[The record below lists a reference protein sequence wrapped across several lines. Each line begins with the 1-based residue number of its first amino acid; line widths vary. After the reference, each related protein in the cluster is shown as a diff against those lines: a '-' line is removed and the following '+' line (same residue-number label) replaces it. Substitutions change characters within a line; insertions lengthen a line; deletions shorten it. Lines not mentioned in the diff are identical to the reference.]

1 MLRPISGSFLGPKT
15 RAATPAMTASSGTP
29 RPNKELQE
37 KPLRAGLAGRGLAK
51 ARRLVLTDLKKAAL
65 LWPTN
70 KDDLKEEE
78 IAGFWKEEE
87 RESVGESDE
96 ISIFGGF
103 VGWRF

>member
-1 MLRPISGSFLGPKT
+1 
-15 RAATPAMTASSGTP
+15 MTASSGTP

-37 KPLRAGLAGRGLAK
+37 KLLRAGLAGRGRGK

-70 KDDLKEEE
+70 KDDLKEEG

-87 RESVGESDE
+87 RESVGESDA